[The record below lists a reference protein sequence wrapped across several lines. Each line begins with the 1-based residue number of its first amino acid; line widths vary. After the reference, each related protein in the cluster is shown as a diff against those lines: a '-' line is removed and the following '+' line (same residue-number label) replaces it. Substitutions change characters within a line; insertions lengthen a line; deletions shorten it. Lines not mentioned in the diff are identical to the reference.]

1 MRWCSQPPKEL
12 SEPESRTASLTALI
26 HLQVGHGYDPLVAI
40 DNAASVHFHQNGQ
53 IDMPSANERLKEVSR
68 LDASRL
74 LDQVPTTS
82 RMLITTLV
90 TAVTNAGLGPA
101 LSAPNGP
108 YTVFAPTNDA
118 FAKLPAGTVDTLLK
132 PESKA
137 ALTGV
142 LTYHVVP
149 GNVSAAALT
158 KMIRDGGGKA
168 TLKTAAGGT
177 LTAAAHGGGIMLTDA
192 RGGTSMVTTADVRQ
206 SNGVVHVI
214 DGVLL
219 P

>member
-1 MRWCSQPPKEL
+1 MTKLPSLAAIALAATAAIAVPALAGEKGNPTVGGAAMY
-12 SEPESRTASLTALI
+12 PARTIAENAS
-26 HLQVGHGYDPLVAI
+26 
-40 DNAASVHFHQNGQ
+40 AAPN
-53 IDMPSANERLKEVSR
+53 L
-68 LDASRL
+68 
-74 LDQVPTTS
+74 
-82 RMLITTLV
+82 TTLV
-90 TAVTNAGLGPA
+90 AAVKAAGLVDTLASPGPF
-101 LSAPNGP
+101 
-108 YTVFAPTNDA
+108 TVFAPTNDA

-132 PESKA
+132 PENKG
-137 ALTGV
+137 ALTTV